1 MRILHLPSSIGS
13 NSYNLAIGEK
23 MNGAESR
30 VLIQNPTMYSNKA
43 DIVLLP
49 SKNKYI
55 NFAKYIKFCILNRSK
70 YDVFHYNFGS
80 ALFNTHNRTLFGL
93 DLRLFKRRKKVIAV
107 TYQGSDARQANY
119 CVKHYETSHYTK
131 EDAIDQKAIDE
142 EKIFRISFFEKNAD
156 LIYATNPDLLNMLP
170 ERAKFRPYTKLQP
183 EEWKPFFSDYTKKR
197 ISILHAPSNPKVK
210 GTEYVNK
217 AIKQLQDEGYEI
229 EYMLLQNIPNSE
241 VIEYYKKADLVID
254 QLLVGWY
261 GGFAVECMALGKP
274 VMCYI
279 RESDLKYIPQRM
291 REDMPIIKVTKETL
305 YQQLKEMLDHKQD
318 LAEIARKSRA
328 YVEEWHDPEK
338 IAKDILADYQR
349 VYNRKTGK

>member
-1 MRILHLPSSIGS
+1 MRILHLPSSVGS

-23 MNGAESR
+23 KNGAESR
-30 VLIQNPTMYSNKA
+30 VLIQNPTIYSNKA

-49 SKNKYI
+49 AKNKYI
-55 NFAKYIKFCILNRSK
+55 NFVRWIKFCIFNRRK

-80 ALFNTHNRTLFGL
+80 TLFNTHNQALFGL
-93 DLRLFKRRKKVIAV
+93 DLRWFKRRKKVIAV

-142 EKIFRISFFEKNAD
+142 EKIFRIAFFEKNAD

-183 EEWKPFFSDYTKKR
+183 EEWVPCFSDYTKKR

-217 AIKQLQDEGYEI
+217 AIEQLQNEGYEI

-241 VIEYYKKADLVID
+241 VIEYYQKADLVID

-279 RESDLKYIPQRM
+279 RESDMKYIPQEM
-291 REDMPIIKVTKETL
+291 NAEMPIIRVTKETL
-305 YQQLKEMLDHKQD
+305 YQQLKYTLDNKED
-318 LAEIARKSRA
+318 LAEIARKSRQ
-328 YVEEWHDPEK
+328 YVEKWHDPKK
-338 IAKDILADYQR
+338 IAKDLLADYKCIFDSK
-349 VYNRKTGK
+349 NG